1 MKAPSGRLKVCS
13 ANGLPRFLWWRG
25 RRHTVETVL
34 ERWRETG
41 RWWEG
46 EAPKLFF
53 RVETTGGL
61 WGIYFDTARQTWHL
75 YRIYD

>member
-1 MKAPSGRLKVCS
+1 
-13 ANGLPRFLWWRG
+13 
-25 RRHTVETVL
+25 VL

-61 WGIYFDTARQTWHL
+61 WEIYFDTARQTWHL
-75 YRIYD
+75 YRVYD